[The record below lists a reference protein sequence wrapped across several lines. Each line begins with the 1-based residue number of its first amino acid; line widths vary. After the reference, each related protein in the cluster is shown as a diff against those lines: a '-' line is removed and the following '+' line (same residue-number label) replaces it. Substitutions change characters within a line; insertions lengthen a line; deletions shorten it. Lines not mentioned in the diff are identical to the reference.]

1 MFSNHIEEKLD
12 SFEKV
17 IYYFSPNDI
26 DFVCKYD
33 KSKTFQLGLEKDY
46 PCDYFIAKKNN
57 ENNLY
62 LLGLV
67 RQGNMYKPMSNILVL
82 SDEQQIAKFKGL
94 LMNQVI
100 TYPNSIAVENMVT
113 GFGNKAHLS
122 NSTKLEKIKSLRN
135 YARSIKGVSIDV
147 SFDFQYIVNGFQMK
161 DNKINIYK
169 MICQQFMQTIAAHEV
184 FLMEQLDESI
194 QSQMDSEMIQLIE
207 TYNNE
212 SCQSDSNKAQM
223 TYSDLLN
230 KYNAL
235 AKQVLE
241 LEAQLDV
248 TRQESYTNLERIQI
262 LKEEN
267 AEYKSFQE
275 DILAVVQRKRNKTLA
290 NNEDA

>member
-1 MFSNHIEEKLD
+1 
-12 SFEKV
+12 
-17 IYYFSPNDI
+17 
-26 DFVCKYD
+26 
-33 KSKTFQLGLEKDY
+33 
-46 PCDYFIAKKNN
+46 
-57 ENNLY
+57 
-62 LLGLV
+62 
-67 RQGNMYKPMSNILVL
+67 
-82 SDEQQIAKFKGL
+82 
-94 LMNQVI
+94 
-100 TYPNSIAVENMVT
+100 
-113 GFGNKAHLS
+113 
-122 NSTKLEKIKSLRN
+122 
-135 YARSIKGVSIDV
+135 
-147 SFDFQYIVNGFQMK
+147 MK

-184 FLMEQLDESI
+184 FLLYQLDESI
-194 QSQMDSEMIQLIE
+194 QTQMDSEMIQLIE

-241 LEAQLDV
+241 LEEQLDV
-248 TRQESYTNLERIQI
+248 TRQESYANLERIQI
-262 LKEEN
+262 LEEEN